1 MKRDHDNMI
10 QLSKLSLGLQDSW
23 QWQPLLFDSIWSS
36 TMPLHPSI
44 DKDGDDDI
52 GGEKWSDHVQVIKAP
67 VLKLL
72 AEVLYIHNFHN
83 YPHCVITIF
92 PYLFVYNI
100 WNS

>member
-36 TMPLHPSI
+36 TMPTHPSI

-52 GGEKWSDHVQVIKAP
+52 DGEK
-67 VLKLL
+67 
-72 AEVLYIHNFHN
+72 
-83 YPHCVITIF
+83 
-92 PYLFVYNI
+92 
-100 WNS
+100 